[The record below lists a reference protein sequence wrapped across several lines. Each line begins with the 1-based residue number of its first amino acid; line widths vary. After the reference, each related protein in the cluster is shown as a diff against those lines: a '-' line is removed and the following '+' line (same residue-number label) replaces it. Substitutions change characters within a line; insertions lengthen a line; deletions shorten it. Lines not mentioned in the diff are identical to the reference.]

1 MLSGVTKLPKWI
13 SAPTSSTM
21 KMTNAANVGISDAR
35 RSRKVRT

>member
-13 SAPTSSTM
+13 CAPTSSNT
-21 KMTNAANVGISDAR
+21 KMTNAANVGISDAC